1 MKLGGGAVVAAEE
14 TIKYL
19 VDKLVQATRLIK
31 PKLMMAFGGEKEN
44 DLTNEQPAEGGAT
57 GQVE

>member
-1 MKLGGGAVVAAEE
+1 MLGGQTGPSNSFNKAKA
-14 TIKYL
+14 
-19 VDKLVQATRLIK
+19 D
-31 PKLMMAFGGEKEN
+31 MAFGGEKEN